1 MRFRGILDWCPHPCL
16 PTAER
21 RPSCSTPKPE
31 QTIRRDLLPLVQQAL
46 GDRYAIERE
55 VARGGAGRVFLATD
69 RAGQRVALKV
79 LHPELAVSVTAER
92 FLREIA
98 LLSRLDHPLITR
110 LLDYG
115 ERDWLV
121 YYAMSYAE
129 GPTLR
134 SHLDRVRRA
143 SIDDVIRIARDLLT
157 ALGYAHD
164 RGIMHRDVKPD
175 NVILSPMGAML
186 LDFGIARAIEMAG
199 TERLTKSG
207 FTVGTSSYMS
217 PEQVSALDTIDH
229 RSDFYS
235 LGCVLFEALAGH
247 PPFSHRNEAMV
258 LQMQLTLPPP
268 DVRAARP
275 EAPDGLAHALLKALE
290 KNPASRWQRAEDMR
304 EALGTASQVST

>member
-1 MRFRGILDWCPHPCL
+1 M
-16 PTAER
+16 
-21 RPSCSTPKPE
+21 
-31 QTIRRDLLPLVQQAL
+31 
-46 GDRYAIERE
+46 
-55 VARGGAGRVFLATD
+55 
-69 RAGQRVALKV
+69 

-121 YYAMSYAE
+121 YYAMSFAE

-157 ALGYAHD
+157 ALGYAHE

-175 NVILSPMGAML
+175 NVILSPGGAML

-229 RSDFYS
+229 RSDLYS

-268 DVRAARP
+268 DVRSARP
-275 EAPDGLAHALLKALE
+275 EAPDGLAQALLKALE
-290 KNPASRWQRAEDMR
+290 KDPASRWQAAEDMR